1 MAKLTDENYIEKI
14 LHGDSNAFAFLI
26 DKYKDMVFTLAIKMV
41 KNREVAE
48 EVAQDAFLKAYKYL
62 PKFKGDAKFSTWL
75 YKIA

>member
-14 LHGDSNAFAFLI
+14 LHGDSNAFVFLI

-48 EVAQDAFLKAYKYL
+48 EVAQDAF
-62 PKFKGDAKFSTWL
+62 
-75 YKIA
+75 